1 VVDGVVAVLEDVVL
15 LLPLLGE
22 FWAEVVDRRVG
33 AIGCGI
39 S

>member
-22 FWAEVVDRRVG
+22 FWAEVDRRIG
-33 AIGCGI
+33 AIGCGV

>member
-1 VVDGVVAVLEDVVL
+1 MVDGVVAVLEDVVL
-15 LLPLLGE
+15 LLALLGE
-22 FWAEVVDRRVG
+22 FWAEVDRRVG